1 MTENDASC
9 YIFLKWWLTEQVYSQ
24 MRDVHSTYKV
34 HYGSYVFPSGS
45 KKVKVK
51 LSFMPNS

>member
-1 MTENDASC
+1 M
-9 YIFLKWWLTEQVYSQ
+9 K
-24 MRDVHSTYKV
+24 DVRSTYKV
-34 HYGSYVFPSGS
+34 HYGSYIFPLGS